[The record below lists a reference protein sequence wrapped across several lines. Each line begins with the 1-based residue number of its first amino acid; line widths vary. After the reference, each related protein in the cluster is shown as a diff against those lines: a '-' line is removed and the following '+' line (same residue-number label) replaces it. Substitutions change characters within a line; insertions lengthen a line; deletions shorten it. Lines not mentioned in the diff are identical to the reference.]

1 MKNRDNRYDRT
12 ASSQDFSNNEGFHN
26 YQDFTDRSFRNT
38 PHFADRQRSQYD
50 DGMNRSE
57 RNDYRTDSD
66 YRNQRP
72 DYRSD
77 YRAGNQGTQHRSG
90 WNRPSL
96 QNSDRYESQNHQYSP
111 EHSIHGSDIPRNSNY
126 GSNYGTGSYES
137 NRFDSSRASTESNL
151 AWQNPERRSGLHA
164 GKGPKGYRRSDERV
178 REEVSEA
185 LRMHSEIDA
194 SEIEVEVK
202 EGFVTLS
209 GTVESRQIKRLVEDT
224 VEGISGVS
232 DLKNDLRIMATSDS
246 FSKNKLSQDSISG
259 DSDSQSRSSKNNLA
273 GRQSS
278 SASTSSSK
286 SVQ

>member
-1 MKNRDNRYDRT
+1 MRNRDNRYDRT
-12 ASSQDFSNNEGFHN
+12 GSSQDFSNNEGFHN
-26 YQDFTDRSFRNT
+26 YQDFTDRGFRNT
-38 PHFADRQRSQYD
+38 PHFADRQKSQYD

-72 DYRSD
+72 DYMNDRSE
-77 YRAGNQGTQHRSG
+77 

-111 EHSIHGSDIPRNSNY
+111 DYSQRPAARQGTYNSDHSIHGSDIPRNSNY
-126 GSNYGTGSYES
+126 GS
-137 NRFDSSRASTESNL
+137 ASNL

-178 REEVSEA
+178 REEVSEV

-194 SEIEVEVK
+194 SEIEIDVK
-202 EGFVTLS
+202 EGVVTLS

-246 FSKNKLSQDSISG
+246 FSKNKFSQDLTSS
-259 DSDSQSRSSKNNLA
+259 DSESQSRSSKTNLA
-273 GRQSS
+273 GRQASS
-278 SASTSSSK
+278 TSTSSGK